1 MKPVCSSSR
10 PSGTDSPPRLPQR
23 RPPRNR
29 GAGFCPPDHI
39 GRLLWIADTGKGIR
53 EEDKVKV
60 LKRGFTT
67 KPVGVG
73 SGLGLPIVNR
83 IVTEDHGGTVGFE
96 SEWGRGATFHI
107 GIPLHLKKKGVE

>member
-1 MKPVCSSSR
+1 M
-10 PSGTDSPPRLPQR
+10 
-23 RPPRNR
+23 
-29 GAGFCPPDHI
+29 
-39 GRLLWIADTGKGIR
+39 
-53 EEDKVKV
+53 
-60 LKRGFTT
+60 
-67 KPVGVG
+67 GVG